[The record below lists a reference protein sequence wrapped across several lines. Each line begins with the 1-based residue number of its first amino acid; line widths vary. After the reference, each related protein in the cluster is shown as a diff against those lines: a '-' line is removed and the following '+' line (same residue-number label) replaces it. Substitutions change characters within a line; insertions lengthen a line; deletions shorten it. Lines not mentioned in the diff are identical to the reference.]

1 MSRQDQ
7 KERIADFFRSEHRR
21 LVGYVR
27 RWIDDTAERDGE
39 DIVQDVALNIFDR
52 ADVTI
57 PIEYLS
63 AYVYRAIGNR
73 IIDFL
78 RKRKIPI
85 ISLDGDDVD
94 DPTSS
99 LSDIILVWRYDAEK
113 KFEKKDLYARIYEAM
128 NSLNDQQKAIV
139 VETEFEGRT
148 FRELSREWG
157 IPIGTLLARKS
168 RALKKIRKALEKRQ
182 PIYTA
187 LAPTFRP
194 AR

>member
-7 KERIADFFRSEHRR
+7 KERIADFFRSEHQR

-113 KFEKKDLYARIYEAM
+113 EFEKKDLYARIYEAM

-148 FRELSREWG
+148 FRELSHEWG

-168 RALKKIRKALEKRQ
+168 RALKKIRNALEKGE
-182 PIYTA
+182 
-187 LAPTFRP
+187 
-194 AR
+194 